1 MTTEDLKKIWNNKEK
16 ILEGFKNAIIKDEY
30 VESIAS
36 IRDEICKGCEKYDTQ
51 GSSCLVLGTQPC
63 CGECGC
69 SLHLK
74 QRSLTSY
81 CDLGKWNAITEE
93 SEN

>member
-1 MTTEDLKKIWNNKEK
+1 
-16 ILEGFKNAIIKDEY
+16 
-30 VESIAS
+30 
-36 IRDEICKGCEKYDTQ
+36 
-51 GSSCLVLGTQPC
+51 VLFRSGTQPC

-93 SEN
+93 NEN